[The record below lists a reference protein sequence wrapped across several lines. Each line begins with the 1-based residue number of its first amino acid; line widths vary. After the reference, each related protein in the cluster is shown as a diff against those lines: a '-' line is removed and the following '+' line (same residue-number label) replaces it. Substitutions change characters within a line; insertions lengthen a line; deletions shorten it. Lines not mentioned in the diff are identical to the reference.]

1 MFFIFLAK
9 NQSFETVA
17 KRVPCTAD
25 EITDDDIWSPTPNG
39 VNVDLNT
46 VIIRDSMSPNGHG
59 NIERKIIQQNSIN
72 HHPTRI
78 SNSTTPKMKTVIV
91 ETLREYTL

>member
-46 VIIRDSMSPNGHG
+46 VIIRDSMSPVGNGNSEHKSEE
-59 NIERKIIQQNSIN
+59 NLTEITQNVEIILLNKII
-72 HHPTRI
+72 
-78 SNSTTPKMKTVIV
+78 
-91 ETLREYTL
+91 